1 MVFFT
6 IFFALLFEQARP
18 LGAHSSVHKGARAW
32 VLQILRS
39 FDTGQNSAAW
49 LAWSLMVL
57 VPAVLTIAVHWLL
70 LVQDNWPA
78 WLLLFIA
85 HVAVLYFT
93 LGFRQF
99 SMYFSTIRDAMA
111 AGDEATARAALARWT
126 YVVPNKALSGGDVLR
141 RVLAQSALSAHVH
154 VFGVMVSYCLG
165 AALGLGPAGAVIY
178 RMAELVA
185 RACAHYTDKARAQ
198 PGAAHVVSSAMLNV
212 AQKCWFALDWL
223 PARIS
228 ALLFAIVG
236 NFEEA
241 IDGWRNYNPSA
252 TAPDSSGLI
261 LAATAGA
268 LNLNLG
274 VTIGGEVGVEGGE
287 GDAATPAE
295 PANPDRD
302 EPKLAHMQAVVG
314 LVWRAVVVW
323 MTLLALF
330 TVARLS

>member
-39 FDTGQNSAAW
+39 FDTGQIPSAW
-49 LAWSLMVL
+49 LAWGLMVL
-57 VPAVLTIAVHWLL
+57 LPALLTTVVHWLL
-70 LVQDNWPA
+70 LLQGSWPA

-111 AGDEATARAALARWT
+111 AGDEAAARAALTKWT

-165 AALGLGPAGAVIY
+165 AALGLGPAGAVVY

-185 RACAHYTDKARAQ
+185 RACAHYTDKGLAQ
-198 PGAAHVVSSAMLNV
+198 PGRAHVVSSAMLGV
-212 AQKCWFALDWL
+212 AQKSWFALDWL

-241 IDGWRNYNPSA
+241 IDGWRTYRPQSA
-252 TAPDSSGLI
+252 AADSSGLI

-274 VTIGGEVGVEGGE
+274 VTLGGE
-287 GDAATPAE
+287 GEAPLPTEPENPERDA
-295 PANPDRD
+295 
-302 EPKLAHMQAVVG
+302 PKPAHMQAVVG

-330 TVARLS
+330 TVARLSS